1 METIFGSA
9 ARCICIHASGGVLHS
24 VFSQSLGIILES
36 ACVSDHQCTGCNYI
50 HSWKGTVTLRGLNSL
65 GSCFHL
71 LPSLSTGFMVLIEQE
86 IRIASSKHYRR
97 FACKLLFHTYFSPLD
112 WKQSSINKWVI
123 FLQPALCIYQSL
135 MCTVENWLRG
145 NTFWGEVESSLV
157 KSRYNNYMQKKIQY
171 TAPVRCHVT
180 PNLL

>member
-1 METIFGSA
+1 MWSQIHTTNTFVNFYFLLSSPSHPNHKYFVGMETIFGSA
-9 ARCICIHASGGVLHS
+9 ARCICIHASRGVLHS

-50 HSWKGTVTLRGLNSL
+50 HSCKGTVTLRGLNSL

-71 LPSLSTGFMVLIEQE
+71 LPSLSTGFMLLIEQE

-123 FLQPALCIYQSL
+123 FL
-135 MCTVENWLRG
+135 
-145 NTFWGEVESSLV
+145 
-157 KSRYNNYMQKKIQY
+157 
-171 TAPVRCHVT
+171 
-180 PNLL
+180 